1 MCSISRL
8 QFLGSW
14 LLKPWPTG
22 WYRLVKRL
30 VQKLAFVS
38 RIFAYGWL
46 WSDAE
51 LRLLESLYAGIHVF
65 SSREEGIREHVHS
78 WAIFVCNIAFPLENV
93 LFRRTTHNW
102 FYLLRSLK
110 HWRPMLSSP
119 VLTHPRVIS
128 EIRGSNSHWAIGFYT
143 LPLVLLSWLK
153 WMVRSCLTKQR
164 GGYISQ
170 NGGKNRWK

>member
-93 LFRRTTHNW
+93 LFRCTTHNW
-102 FYLLRSLK
+102 FHLRNSWLQFPLGHWVLHTSLGSAQLAQMDGK
-110 HWRPMLSSP
+110 IMSNQTKRWIH
-119 VLTHPRVIS
+119 IS
-128 EIRGSNSHWAIGFYT
+128 ERWQ
-143 LPLVLLSWLK
+143 
-153 WMVRSCLTKQR
+153 KQMK
-164 GGYISQ
+164 I
-170 NGGKNRWK
+170 KCM